1 MSPIQLNAINL
12 TKSLLSAVL
21 LVVSFSTNAASLSG
35 SNNLPLTLTGSNHVA
50 GATSYNNNSTLTN
63 DGTLENRATGFL
75 YNNGTLTNNNTLTN
89 KTNGFMDN
97 DGNLTNKGTLNNHG
111 SFDNTK
117 DGRLV
122 NNGELN
128 NHNELDNR
136 GNLSNSGAG
145 ARLNNIG
152 VLHNRAGATF
162 ATGGAFSAETFNSG
176 TINNDGLLSNFI
188 GTVYSRHL
196 NNNEKGTVT
205 NRGLFFVSKAF
216 VGPQSTVT
224 NKGNFENH
232 LFLENNGVFTNSG
245 TFLAA
250 LVKFDAPFPLPF
262 PAPYSD
268 PKVESA
274 VTGVG
279 TYQQTAGKTT
289 INSSMTQQSVTINGG
304 LLDGSGIINSNVNV
318 NGTSAGNLAS
328 VAPGNSIGTLTI
340 NGDYTQGEFGLL
352 DIEFNETK
360 IDLLAIS
367 GIASLAGILDFTF
380 TGTDIN
386 IGTFNF
392 LTFAS
397 VIGSF
402 DSILLPSFE
411 GFNFDVIFGDT
422 FANLVVTSSVS
433 EVPVPAAL
441 FLFGPALLGFLGLRR
456 KVLKN

>member
-97 DGNLTNKGTLNNHG
+97 DGKLTNKGTLNNHG

-136 GNLSNSGAG
+136 GNLSNSGDG
-145 ARLNNIG
+145 ARLNNFGGPLHNG
-152 VLHNRAGATF
+152 VLHNRLGATF
-162 ATGGAFSAETFNSG
+162 STGLYATTVNTG
-176 TINNDGLLSNFI
+176 TINNDGLLSNFL
-188 GTVYSRHL
+188 GTIHSTNL

-205 NRGLFFVSKAF
+205 NRGLFVVSKAF
-216 VGPQSTVT
+216 AGPQSTVT
-224 NKGNFENH
+224 NKGNFENR

-318 NGTSAGNLAS
+318 NGTSAANLAS
-328 VAPGNSIGTLTI
+328 VAPGNSIGTL
-340 NGDYTQGEFGLL
+340 
-352 DIEFNETK
+352 
-360 IDLLAIS
+360 
-367 GIASLAGILDFTF
+367 
-380 TGTDIN
+380 
-386 IGTFNF
+386 
-392 LTFAS
+392 
-397 VIGSF
+397 
-402 DSILLPSFE
+402 
-411 GFNFDVIFGDT
+411 
-422 FANLVVTSSVS
+422 
-433 EVPVPAAL
+433 
-441 FLFGPALLGFLGLRR
+441 
-456 KVLKN
+456 

>member
-1 MSPIQLNAINL
+1 MIKATVFCFLLN
-12 TKSLLSAVL
+12 LLC
-21 LVVSFSTNAASLSG
+21 
-35 SNNLPLTLTGSNHVA
+35 
-50 GATSYNNNSTLTN
+50 
-63 DGTLENRATGFL
+63 
-75 YNNGTLTNNNTLTN
+75 
-89 KTNGFMDN
+89 
-97 DGNLTNKGTLNNHG
+97 
-111 SFDNTK
+111 
-117 DGRLV
+117 
-122 NNGELN
+122 
-128 NHNELDNR
+128 
-136 GNLSNSGAG
+136 
-145 ARLNNIG
+145 
-152 VLHNRAGATF
+152 
-162 ATGGAFSAETFNSG
+162 
-176 TINNDGLLSNFI
+176 
-188 GTVYSRHL
+188 
-196 NNNEKGTVT
+196 
-205 NRGLFFVSKAF
+205 LFF
-216 VGPQSTVT
+216 
-224 NKGNFENH
+224 
-232 LFLENNGVFTNSG
+232 
-245 TFLAA
+245 
-250 LVKFDAPFPLPF
+250 PFPLPY

-268 PKVESA
+268 PKGESA

-279 TYQQTAGKTT
+279 TYLQTAGKTT

-304 LLDGSGIINSNVNV
+304 LLDGTGIINSNVNV
-318 NGTSAGNLAS
+318 NGTSASNLAS

-367 GIASLAGILDFTF
+367 GIASLGGILDFTF

-456 KVLKN
+456 KALKN